1 MLKLNLG
8 CGDFRMDGYENID
21 IKTGQSA
28 YPLAFDPGT
37 VDEIRASHLLEHFPY
52 EQAGAVLQDWHR
64 ALKPGGTI
72 KIAVPDLEKIA
83 TAYLNGVQAPI
94 QGMIMGG
101 HIDEYDYHKT
111 IYDRESL
118 TEALRAVGF
127 RDIRVWR
134 SDFQDSS
141 SIPFSLNLAGTKP
154 GPLPMKVA
162 AIMSV
167 PRLGFM
173 DNFSTVTTQM
183 GAACIPYR
191 MHQGVFWS
199 QCLTRGIEETIK
211 DGFDAV
217 ITLDYDT
224 VFARDDA
231 LALVRLLHDT
241 PDATAIIAMQQSR
254 FRNTPLMT
262 MKDAAG
268 KVRSTCTRD
277 ELAADLVPIFTGHFG
292 LSIFR
297 AADMERVPKPW
308 FHGKPDAEG
317 RWGEGRI
324 DDDVSFWHQLDAAG
338 LKAYLAPRVVVGHME
353 LMVRWPDHNCESQ
366 FQMISDYRDA
376 GKPDGVW
383 Q

>member
-1 MLKLNLG
+1 MLKFNLG
-8 CGDFRMDGYENID
+8 CGDAKLDGYHNID
-21 IKTGQSA
+21 IKDGA
-28 YPLAFDPGT
+28 VAFPLNVPSGT
-37 VDEIRASHLLEHFPY
+37 VDEIRASHLLEHFAY
-52 EQAGAVLQDWHR
+52 TEVGKVLANWHEC
-64 ALKPGGTI
+64 LKPGGTI
-72 KIAVPDLEKIA
+72 KIAVPDFAKVSRAYLDGHDIPVQGFVMGGRTDKHDVHGAIFDRETLADALEK
-83 TAYLNGVQAPI
+83 T
-94 QGMIMGG
+94 
-101 HIDEYDYHKT
+101 
-111 IYDRESL
+111 
-118 TEALRAVGF
+118 GF
-127 RDIRVWR
+127 VDIRPWR
-134 SDFQDSS
+134 AEIQDSS
-141 SIPFSLNLAGTKP
+141 ASPFSLNLAATKR

-183 GAACIPYR
+183 GAAGIPYR
-191 MHQGVFWS
+191 MHQGVFWG

-231 LALVRLLHDT
+231 FALVRLLHET
-241 PDATAIIAMQQSR
+241 PEATAIIAMQQSR

-268 KVRSTCTRD
+268 KVRSTCSRD

-317 RWGEGRI
+317 RWGEGRV
-324 DDDVSFWHQLDAAG
+324 DDDVAFWHQLDAAG

-353 LMVRWPDHNCESQ
+353 LMVRWPDHNCESE
-366 FQMISDYRDA
+366 FQMISDYRIT

-383 Q
+383 E